1 IQSVGKKFR
10 LRQEIVA
17 TGIVFF
23 KRFYLKNSFY
33 NTDPFLVA
41 TTCLYSACKVEELP
55 HHLKSIVNEVRS
67 YLASH
72 KVPFKYEYCDVAE
85 FECYLLEELDFYMIV
100 YHPYRTL
107 IK

>member
-1 IQSVGKKFR
+1 
-10 LRQEIVA
+10 
-17 TGIVFF
+17 
-23 KRFYLKNSFY
+23 NSFY

-41 TTCLYSACKVEELP
+41 TTCIYSACKVEELP

-107 IK
+107 IKVFDDLKSERSLLQTA